1 MDIDIDTALK
11 IAKESGFDT
20 VKKHIDGILTAQFGY
35 LPLSSSTSAVRL
47 NPFEVRARCCTYGH
61 DRQFDCV
68 ES

>member
-35 LPLSSSTSAVRL
+35 LPLSSSTSAVL
-47 NPFEVRARCCTYGH
+47 KFCG
-61 DRQFDCV
+61 
-68 ES
+68 